1 MQPPTTPASPPPGA
15 ARPPPPPAPGPRE
28 SKWLSAVGVLA
39 VIVFVS
45 LGGFL
50 FAGEPT
56 AAGEEIGGD
65 GVTPGSPIPVGPVSV
80 RPAAGWTIAEQIPDP
95 PQLRLT
101 EGTAQLFVVLPPFQA
116 SAEGHAQGY
125 IDEVLTPQAGQLS
138 VSPIE
143 PIDLPSGHPAA
154 FAAYVGQFDGVQTP
168 LEGEIVA
175 VASPSGTQ
183 VVFDG
188 WAPKGL
194 FVGIREEIRE
204 MVAGAEVP

>member
-1 MQPPTTPASPPPGA
+1 
-15 ARPPPPPAPGPRE
+15 
-28 SKWLSAVGVLA
+28 VGVFA

-50 FAGEPT
+50 FAGDPS
-56 AAGEEIGGD
+56 AAGQEIGGD
-65 GVTPGSPIPVGPVSV
+65 GGTPGSPIPVGPVTV
-80 RPAAGWTIAEQIPDP
+80 RPAAGWSIAEQIPDP

-101 EGTAQLFVVLPPFQA
+101 KGTAQLFVVIPPLET
-116 SAEGHAQGY
+116 SAEGHVQAY
-125 IDEVLTPQAGQLS
+125 IDEVLAPQAGQLS

-154 FAAYVGQFDGVQTP
+154 FAAYGGQFEGVQTP
-168 LEGEIVA
+168 LEGEVVA

-194 FVGIREEIRE
+194 FVGVRDEVRG
-204 MVAGAEVP
+204 MVAGSEVP